1 MIRQEV
7 NDLVGKG
14 HLPGSASGPAIV
26 MQWQESL
33 GKIKPPLSDEEAE
46 AVVGLFPKTDDE
58 CFGLA
63 WSMIHLVET
72 APHWP
77 LKQCLGDKTNPWVVT
92 LRQRCS
98 LD

>member
-1 MIRQEV
+1 ME
-7 NDLVGKG
+7 
-14 HLPGSASGPAIV
+14 
-26 MQWQESL
+26 WQKSL
-33 GKIKPPLSDEEAE
+33 QKVKPPLSDEEAE
-46 AVVGLFPKTDDE
+46 ALVGLFPDSEDE

-77 LKQCLGDKTNPWVVT
+77 LKQCLSDKTNPWIAN
-92 LRQRCS
+92 LRKRCS